1 MHPFFSAHS
10 SHPHGPGRHERDPRA
25 CGMRGEHHHHHFA
38 SRGGEP
44 PEGRG
49 GFGRHGGHRGDGHG
63 HRGGPRGGRALGHG
77 DLKLLLLALIE
88 QQPRHGYELIR
99 TITGMF
105 NGQYT
110 PSPGSIYP
118 TLTLLEEMELVES
131 EAGTRKQYSITAA
144 GRQFLADNREL
155 VDAVMARTRSSAR
168 MAARMSL
175 PQGVRDSMEQL
186 KQALLSP
193 MAGGSEAGWSEDEAQ
208 RVADIVVAAAARIL
222 QGRTQ
227 D

>member
-1 MHPFFSAHS
+1 M
-10 SHPHGPGRHERDPRA
+10 
-25 CGMRGEHHHHHFA
+25 
-38 SRGGEP
+38 
-44 PEGRG
+44 
-49 GFGRHGGHRGDGHG
+49 
-63 HRGGPRGGRALGHG
+63 
-77 DLKLLLLALIE
+77 LALIE

-99 TITGMF
+99 TITEMF

-131 EAGTRKQYSITAA
+131 EAGARKQYSITAA

-193 MAGGSEAGWSEDEAQ
+193 AGWSEAETQ
-208 RVADIVVAAAARIL
+208 RVADIVAAAAARIL